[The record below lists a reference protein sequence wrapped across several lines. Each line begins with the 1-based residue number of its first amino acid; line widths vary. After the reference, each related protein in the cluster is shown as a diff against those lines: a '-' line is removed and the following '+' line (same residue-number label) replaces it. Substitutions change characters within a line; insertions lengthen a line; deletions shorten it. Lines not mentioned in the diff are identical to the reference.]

1 MRGAASGAGSG
12 ASRPGAGR
20 SERGDLTREAKG
32 RPAGDTMTG
41 GQMERGPAPPGRVR
55 VLAAILALPFAA
67 TVVVPALI
75 LALGGE
81 APAPP
86 FAGAARVTAGVLGAA
101 LLVAGLTIFVAT
113 VRLFAAVGR
122 GTLAPWDPPRRL
134 AISGPYRYLRHPMI
148 AGVAAVL
155 AGEALLT
162 GSAGIAILL
171 AAFVAVNALYLPLV
185 EEPALVRRYGSD
197 YERYRANV
205 KRWLPRRRGWD
216 LPSRGK

>member
-12 ASRPGAGR
+12 ASRPGADR
-20 SERGDLTREAKG
+20 SERSDGTRGAKG
-32 RPAGDTMTG
+32 RPAGETMTG
-41 GQMERGPAPPGRVR
+41 GRMERGPAPPGRAR

-81 APAPP
+81 APGPP
-86 FAGAARVTAGVLGAA
+86 FAGVPRIAAAVLGLA

-122 GTLAPWDPPRRL
+122 GTLAPWDPPQRL
-134 AISGPYRYLRHPMI
+134 VISGPYRYVRHPMI
-148 AGVAAVL
+148 AGVTVVL

-162 GSAGIAILL
+162 GSAGIAVLL

-205 KRWLPRRRGWD
+205 KRWLPRLRGWD
-216 LPSRGK
+216 PPSRSK